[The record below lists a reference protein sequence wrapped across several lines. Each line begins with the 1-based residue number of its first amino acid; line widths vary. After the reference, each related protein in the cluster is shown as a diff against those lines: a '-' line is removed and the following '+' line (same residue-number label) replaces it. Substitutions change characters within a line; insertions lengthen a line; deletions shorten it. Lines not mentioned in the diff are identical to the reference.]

1 MFYSASHI
9 AAIIAPHTVLAQPD
23 VPVRHLLTDS
33 RHLLQAADT
42 LFFALDGPR
51 RSGSAYVAALY
62 EQGVRNFVVRDA
74 APAGAF
80 EEANFF
86 IVTDPLQALQQLAQH
101 HREQFFLPVIGITGS
116 NGKTIVKEWLYQ
128 LLQDEEKICRN
139 PRSYNSQVG
148 VPLSVWQLSEEHS
161 LGIFEA
167 GISQPGEMRHLHDI
181 IQPTIGVFTN
191 LGDAH
196 SAGFASD
203 AAKAKEKAGLFEG
216 VAAVITQ
223 EQYQHL
229 FTDASLFTWGRS
241 AANEVVVNEVQTG
254 RDHSTLVLSFGEKTY
269 TITIPFTNAVAQENA
284 LHCCAV
290 LLYLGKDLDRFTERF
305 AQLHAVDMRLQ
316 FFDGINGCTIIND
329 SYSADITSFATALAF
344 MAQQQTGQA
353 RSVILSDFMDSGREA
368 ADLYRN
374 VAHALA
380 QYGVQKLIG
389 IGPQISE
396 LLPGMLSGSIK
407 AGFYASTDDFLSHF
421 RSSSFHNETILIK
434 GARLFQFERIAHHF
448 EQKLHQTVLQINLNA
463 MVHNIRQ
470 YQALLQPGT
479 RMMAMVKAFSYGS
492 GGAEIA
498 SVLQQ
503 HNVDYLGVAYVDEGV
518 DLRREGISLP
528 IMVINAD
535 ASSFDAIVDHNLQ
548 PVIYSEE
555 LLERFEN
562 YIADQGLSSWPVH
575 LEVETGMN
583 RLGFDVESIGAV
595 GKRIAAKGL
604 LKVETVFSHLAASE
618 DPAQDAFTGQQAQV
632 FAQAIAIL
640 QQHITYPFIRH
651 LANSAAIIRHPQLHF
666 DMVRLGIG
674 LYGIETVSGG
684 VELQPVATLRSTIA
698 QLKRLEPGETV
709 SYNRRGAIDR
719 PSLIATVRIGYA
731 DGYAR
736 RFSNG
741 TGKMWVRGHL
751 VPVVGTV
758 CMDMTMIDVTA
769 VAGVQEGD
777 EVIIFGQELPMQQ
790 LAAWGGTIPYEIM
803 TGISQRVKRVYYQ
816 E

>member
-1 MFYSASHI
+1 MFYSASDI
-9 AAIIAPHTVLAQPD
+9 AAIIAPHTQLVQPD
-23 VPVRHLLTDS
+23 APVRYLLTDS

-51 RSGSAYVAALY
+51 RSGNAFVAALY
-62 EQGVRNFVVRDA
+62 EQGVRNFVVREA
-74 APAGAF
+74 AAAEAFAG
-80 EEANFF
+80 ANFF
-86 IVTDPLQALQQLAQH
+86 VVPDPLQALQQMAAQH
-101 HREQFFLPVIGITGS
+101 RGQFFLPVIGITGS

-128 LLQDEEKICRN
+128 LLQGAEKICRN

-148 VPLSVWQLSEEHS
+148 VPLSVWQLLEEHS

-167 GISQPGEMRHLHDI
+167 GISQPGEMRCLHHI

-203 AAKAKEKAGLFEG
+203 AAKASEKAQLFEG
-216 VAAVITQ
+216 VAAIITQ
-223 EQYQHL
+223 EKYQHL
-229 FTDASLFTWGRS
+229 FADATLFTWGRRED
-241 AANEVVVNEVQTG
+241 NEVVVKEIQAG
-254 RDHSTLVLSFGEKTY
+254 RNSSKLVLSFGAKTY
-269 TITIPFTNAVAQENA
+269 TVTIPFADTVAQENA

-290 LLYLGKDLDRFTERF
+290 LLYLGKDLNDFSDRF

-329 SYSADITSFATALAF
+329 SYSADITSFTLALAF

-353 RSVILSDFMDSGREA
+353 RTVILSDFMESGREA
-368 ADLYRN
+368 SDLYRN
-374 VAHALA
+374 VAGALA
-380 QYGVQKLIG
+380 KYKVQKIIG
-389 IGPQISE
+389 IGTQIST
-396 LLPGMLSGSIK
+396 LLPDVLPAATS
-407 AGFYASTDDFLSHF
+407 ASFFPTTDEFLNHF
-421 RSSSFHNETILIK
+421 RTSSFHNETILVK

-448 EQKLHQTVLQINLNA
+448 EQKVHQTVLQINLNA

-503 HNVDYLGVAYVDEGV
+503 NNVDHLGVAYVDEGV

-548 PVIYSEE
+548 PVIYSPE
-555 LLERFEN
+555 LLERFEA
-562 YIADQGLSSWPVH
+562 YISGQGLSSWPVH

-583 RLGFDVESIGAV
+583 RLGFSV
-595 GKRIAAKGL
+595 GSIAAIGQRIVEKGL
-604 LKVETVFSHLAASE
+604 LKIETVFSHLAASE
-618 DPAQDAFTGQQAQV
+618 DPAQDAFTGQQAQT
-632 FAQAIAIL
+632 FEQAIALL
-640 QQHITYPFIRH
+640 QQQITYPFTRH
-651 LANSAAIIRHPQLHF
+651 IANSAAIIRHPALHY

-674 LYGIETVSGG
+674 LYGVETVRGS

-698 QLKRLEPGETV
+698 QLKQLQPGETV
-709 SYNRRGAIDR
+709 SYNRRGAINH

-731 DGYAR
+731 DGYSR

-741 TGKMWVRGHL
+741 VGKMWVRGRL
-751 VPVVGTV
+751 VPVIGTV
-758 CMDMTMIDVTA
+758 CMDMTMIDVTD
-769 VAGVQEGD
+769 VPGVQEGD
-777 EVIIFGQELPMQQ
+777 EVIIFGQEIPVQQ
-790 LAAWGGTIPYEIM
+790 LAQWGGTIPYEIM

>member
-1 MFYSASHI
+1 MVYSASHI
-9 AAIIAPHTVLAQPD
+9 ASILAPNSLLAQPD
-23 VPVRHLLTDS
+23 APVRYLLTDS

-42 LFFALDGPR
+42 LFFALEGPR
-51 RSGSAYVAALY
+51 RSGNAYVAALY
-62 EQGVRNFVVRDA
+62 EQGVRNFVVRSVVDTV
-74 APAGAF
+74 AF
-80 EEANFF
+80 SGANFF
-86 IVTDPLQALQQLAQH
+86 VVPDPLQALQQLVQH

-128 LLQDEEKICRN
+128 LLQEDEKICRN

-148 VPLSVWQLSEEHS
+148 VPLSVWQLADEHS

-167 GISQPGEMRHLHDI
+167 GISQPGEMRRLHDI

-196 SAGFASD
+196 SAGFESD
-203 AAKAKEKAGLFEG
+203 AAKAKEKAQLFEG
-216 VAAVITQ
+216 VAAIITQ
-223 EQYQHL
+223 EKYQHL
-229 FTDASLFTWGRS
+229 FTDATLFTWGKS
-241 AANEVVVNEVQTG
+241 EDNEVVVKEIQPRRN
-254 RDHSTLVLSFGEKTY
+254 SSKLVLSFDAKTY
-269 TITIPFTNAVAQENA
+269 TITIPFADTVAQENA

-290 LLYLGKDLDRFTERF
+290 LLYLGKDLNDFNNRF

-329 SYSADITSFATALAF
+329 SYSADITSFSLALAF
-344 MAQQQTGQA
+344 MTQQQTGQA
-353 RSVILSDFMDSGREA
+353 RTVILSDFMESGRTA
-368 ADLYRN
+368 NDLYRN
-374 VAHALA
+374 VANALA
-380 QYGVQKLIG
+380 KYGVQKVIG

-396 LLPGMLSGSIK
+396 LLPTLLASSTN
-407 AGFYASTDDFLSHF
+407 ASFFASTDEFLCHF
-421 RSSSFHNETILIK
+421 RTSSFHNETILVK

-448 EQKLHQTVLQINLNA
+448 EQKVHQTVLQINLNA

-470 YQALLQPGT
+470 YQALLQHGT

-503 HNVDYLGVAYVDEGV
+503 NNVDYLGVAYVDEGV

-555 LLERFEN
+555 LLDRFET
-562 YIADQGLSSWPVH
+562 YISGQGLSSWPVH

-583 RLGFDVESIGAV
+583 RLGFDVGSIAAIGQ
-595 GKRIAAKGL
+595 RIAEKGL
-604 LKVETVFSHLAASE
+604 LKIETVFSHLAASE
-618 DPAQDAFTGQQAQV
+618 DPAQDAFTGQQAQT
-632 FAQAIAIL
+632 FEQAVALL
-640 QQHITYPFIRH
+640 QQHIPYPFIRH
-651 LANSAAIIRHPQLHF
+651 IANSAAIIRHPDLHF

-674 LYGIETVSGG
+674 LYGIETVSGS

-698 QLKRLEPGETV
+698 QLKQLQPGDTV
-709 SYNRRGAIDR
+709 SYNRRGAIDQ

-731 DGYAR
+731 DGYSR

-741 TGKMWVRGHL
+741 VGKMWVRGQL
-751 VPVVGTV
+751 VPVIGTV

-769 VAGVQEGD
+769 VPGVQEGD
-777 EVIIFGQELPMQQ
+777 EVIIFGQELPVQQ
-790 LAAWGGTIPYEIM
+790 LAQWGGTIPYEIM